1 MAIPY
6 ENTTLPGYFYRA
18 GDPGVP
24 RPTVIMH
31 TGFDGTAAGMRQI
44 LQLWA
49 VGSILVGAGRSWRPV
64 WCRLPSAKRQVR
76 TLERAWHS
84 TG

>member
-49 VGSILVGAGRSWRPV
+49 VGSILVGAGRGLASSVVP
-64 WCRLPSAKRQVR
+64 P
-76 TLERAWHS
+76 TERE
-84 TG
+84 TPGQGP